1 MRRLPLSAQRR
12 FMLWF
17 YDRPSNDPYVSITMD
32 VDLEPALEFIDAFRR
47 EHGERIGVQHLVTA
61 AVARTLRKIPQVNV
75 RILGRRLYAL
85 EHVNVAVPVH
95 LDAREHRADETGIMI
110 VRDADRLPLLELAQ
124 RTRSGARA
132 ERNGEDHA
140 GGSALLR
147 RLARRLPPPIV
158 DAALSFAGSLLS
170 RVPHDERLV
179 VSTAV
184 TNVGAVLKMPAGGR
198 FRAFSATLPS
208 KLGAVATAFAIAP
221 SGEAPIAVGN
231 RVLVRRVLPV
241 AVVIDHRAV
250 DGVLMARLCE
260 QVVRELVEPT
270 RLVAPLRA
278 AA

>member
-32 VDLEPALEFIDAFRR
+32 VDLEPALEFLDAFQR

-61 AVARTLRKIPQVNV
+61 AIARTLRAIPQVNV

-95 LDAREHRADETGIMI
+95 LEARHLGADETGIMI
-110 VRDADRLPLLELAQ
+110 VRDADRLSLLELARQ
-124 RTRSGARA
+124 TRSGARA
-132 ERNGEDHA
+132 ERNGEDHK
-140 GGSALLR
+140 GGTAFLR
-147 RLARRLPPPIV
+147 RLARRVPAVAV
-158 DAALSFAGSLLS
+158 DAALSVAGSWLVRL
-170 RVPHDERLV
+170 PFDERLV
-179 VSTAV
+179 ISTAV
-184 TNVGAVLKMPAGGR
+184 TNVGAVLKLPTGGR

-208 KLGAVATAFAIAP
+208 KLGAVATAFALAP

-231 RVLVRRVLPV
+231 RVVVRRVLPM
-241 AVVIDHRAV
+241 AIVIDHRAV

-260 QVVRELVEPT
+260 QVVRELVEPA